1 MAIGASLLFN
11 IRLPIN
17 FYSPYRAVNI
27 IDIMPEKD
35 QDGNV
40 VMKEQVT
47 RHRFEFKREGS
58 DVWEDVEIIE
68 ERSNA

>member
-1 MAIGASLLFN
+1 MTKPIIAI
-11 IRLPIN
+11 
-17 FYSPYRAVNI
+17 RAVNI

-58 DVWEDVEIIE
+58 DMWEDVEIIE